1 MCGGGLACNTHQAT
15 LRGAQTGDEYCKA
28 RYADTG
34 ATCADLTISLLDPL
48 SAARSVM
55 CNLPN
60 STADC
65 LHTIH
70 CCLCHKLN
78 WTLPLDD
85 FVAVESFMQAARAA
99 QCDAA
104 QCQDLIGDD
113 TLDGQRRCGT
123 LFAPPEK
130 HVTIALLSTSW

>member
-1 MCGGGLACNTHQAT
+1 
-15 LRGAQTGDEYCKA
+15 
-28 RYADTG
+28 
-34 ATCADLTISLLDPL
+34 LTISLLDPL

-55 CNLPN
+55 CSLPN

-78 WTLPLDD
+78 WTLQLDD

-130 HVTIALLSTSW
+130 HITIALLSPSW